1 MPNNKVQ
8 LSDGTVLMDT
18 SGVTVTPEVL
28 MQGYTALD
36 KTGAQITGTATAG
49 GVIVVEE
56 DDEHGGKVVH
66 ITGEVIK
73 TQSKTVTPTKATQSV
88 TPDTGYNALSGVTV
102 NPIPDNYIEPSGS
115 LTITEN
121 GQHSVSQYA
130 SVNVNVEGEAAEPVL
145 QIKSVT
151 PTESEQT
158 VVADDGYDGLD
169 EVTVAAISS
178 EYVGSEVHR
187 LDHSE
192 IECTIV
198 DKEEKILNKTV
209 KTTQVNVVVPK
220 GYADDDTIKL
230 NAVPEMTVA
239 DATIIVTGVGQN
251 AEFVFYPTTA
261 GMAYTQKTYRMSTNI
276 VCRNSNDFIING
288 TRVWVPEGYYSGG
301 AEAIVQIPSPTLQ
314 EKNATPTE
322 SAQEIEA
329 DSGYDG
335 LSKVTVGAISNTYVG
350 SGITRC
356 DSTDLS
362 VNGATVTTP
371 AGYYAN
377 AASKSVASG
386 SATTPATTIT
396 AAPSISVNAS
406 GLITA
411 TASASQSVTPTV
423 SEGYVSAGTAGT
435 VTVSGSNTQQLTTQ
449 GAATITPTK
458 QQQTAVTAGKYTTG
472 AVTVAAIPAEY
483 ITTSDATAAA
493 ADILS
498 GETAYVNGAKVTG
511 TLDVRHIYVGTG
523 EPSASLGENGDIY
536 LQIGG

>member
-73 TQSKTVTPTKATQSV
+73 TQSKTVTPTKATQNV
-88 TPDTGYNALSGVTV
+88 APDTGYNALSGVKV

-130 SVNVNVEGEAAEPVL
+130 SVNVNVESEAAEPAL
-145 QIKSVT
+145 QTKSV
-151 PTESEQT
+151 
-158 VVADDGYDGLD
+158 
-169 EVTVAAISS
+169 
-178 EYVGSEVHR
+178 
-187 LDHSE
+187 
-192 IECTIV
+192 
-198 DKEEKILNKTV
+198 
-209 KTTQVNVVVPK
+209 
-220 GYADDDTIKL
+220 
-230 NAVPEMTVA
+230 
-239 DATIIVTGVGQN
+239 
-251 AEFVFYPTTA
+251 
-261 GMAYTQKTYRMSTNI
+261 
-276 VCRNSNDFIING
+276 
-288 TRVWVPEGYYSGG
+288 
-301 AEAIVQIPSPTLQ
+301 
-314 EKNATPTE
+314 TPTE

-350 SGITRC
+350 SGITQH
-356 DSTDLS
+356 DATDLS
-362 VNGATVTTP
+362 VNGATITVP

-377 AASKSVASG
+377 SASKSVASG
-386 SATTPATTIT
+386 SAATPATTIT

-458 QQQTAVTAGKYTTG
+458 QQQTAVAAGKYTTG

-483 ITTSDATAAA
+483 ITTGDATAAA

-511 TLDVRHIYVGTG
+511 TLVIQHYYTG
-523 EPSASLGENGDIY
+523 SGDPSASLGEDGDIY
-536 LQIGG
+536 LKTGA

>member
-36 KTGAQITGTATAG
+36 KTGAQITGTATSG

-73 TQSKTVTPTKATQSV
+73 TQSKTVTPTKATQNV
-88 TPDTGYNALSGVTV
+88 APDTGYNALSGVTV

-130 SVNVNVEGEAAEPVL
+130 SVNVNVESEAAEPVL
-145 QIKSVT
+145 QTKSVT
-151 PTESEQT
+151 PTESAQT
-158 VVADDGYDGLD
+158 VVADDGYDGLN
-169 EVTVAAISS
+169 E
-178 EYVGSEVHR
+178 
-187 LDHSE
+187 
-192 IECTIV
+192 
-198 DKEEKILNKTV
+198 
-209 KTTQVNVVVPK
+209 
-220 GYADDDTIKL
+220 
-230 NAVPEMTVA
+230 
-239 DATIIVTGVGQN
+239 
-251 AEFVFYPTTA
+251 
-261 GMAYTQKTYRMSTNI
+261 
-276 VCRNSNDFIING
+276 
-288 TRVWVPEGYYSGG
+288 
-301 AEAIVQIPSPTLQ
+301 
-314 EKNATPTE
+314 
-322 SAQEIEA
+322 
-329 DSGYDG
+329 
-335 LSKVTVGAISNTYVG
+335 VTVGAVDNKYVG
-350 SGITRC
+350 SGITRRNEEDVVVMLL
-356 DSTDLS
+356 DSVAPIGSAIMTGNSVSVPDGYYENDAVINPAFPNMEVGSATLDQNSNDGTVRVGFCPTVAGVAYTKKQYFANTNVPYRIDTDIT
-362 VNGATVTTP
+362 VNGNTVSVP
-371 AGYYAN
+371 NGYY
-377 AASKSVASG
+377 SSQTTKSVAGG

-396 AAPSISVNAS
+396 ADPTISVSSS

-458 QQQTAVTAGKYTTG
+458 QQQTAVAAGKYTTG

>member
-1 MPNNKVQ
+1 M
-8 LSDGTVLMDT
+8 SDTLEIF
-18 SGVTVTPEVL
+18 GVEYSEVT
-28 MQGYTALD
+28 G
-36 KTGAQITGTATAG
+36 I
-49 GVIVVEE
+49 
-56 DDEHGGKVVH
+56 
-66 ITGEVIK
+66 
-73 TQSKTVTPTKATQSV
+73 KATDNNGGTQIFIH
-88 TPDTGYNALSGVTV
+88 PQGVK
-102 NPIPDNYIEPSGS
+102 
-115 LTITEN
+115 TITSN
-121 GQHSVSQYA
+121 GTQDVTQYA
-130 SVNVNVEGEAAEPVL
+130 SVNVDVDGDTADPVL

-151 PTESEQT
+151 PTESAQT
-158 VVADDGYDGLD
+158 VVADAGYDGLD
-169 EVTVAAISS
+169 EVTVGAIDS
-178 EYVGSEVHR
+178 EYVGSEVAR
-187 LDHSE
+187 LDGSD
-192 IECTIV
+192 IECAIFDREETILDRIV
-198 DKEEKILNKTV
+198 R
-209 KTTQVNVVVPK
+209 TTQVNITVPE
-220 GYADDDTIKL
+220 GYADGNITKL
-230 NAVPEMTVA
+230 DAVPEMTVA
-239 DATIIVTGVGQN
+239 NGSLSVVEEGQN
-251 AEFVFYPTTA
+251 AVFSFWPTTA
-261 GMAYTQKTYRMSTNI
+261 GMAYTKKTYQLNTNI
-276 VCRNSNDFIING
+276 ACRGSNDLTING
-288 TRVWVPEGYYSGG
+288 TTVWVPAGYYQGG
-301 AEAIVQIPSPTLQ
+301 ASATVQIPSPTLQ
-314 EKNATPTE
+314 AKSATPTE

-335 LSKVTVGAISNTYVG
+335 LSKVTVGAINSTYVG
-350 SGITRC
+350 SGITRR

-362 VNGATVTTP
+362 VNGSTITAP

-386 SATTPATTIT
+386 SAATPATTIT
-396 AAPSISVNAS
+396 ATPSISVNAS

-483 ITTSDATAAA
+483 ITTTDATAAA

>member
-49 GVIVVEE
+49 GAIVIEE

-66 ITGEVIK
+66 ITGDVVK
-73 TQSKTVTPTKATQSV
+73 MQSKTVTPTKATQSV

-130 SVNVNVEGEAAEPVL
+130 SVNVNVESEAADPVL

-151 PTESEQT
+151 PT
-158 VVADDGYDGLD
+158 D
-169 EVTVAAISS
+169 
-178 EYVGSEVHR
+178 
-187 LDHSE
+187 
-192 IECTIV
+192 
-198 DKEEKILNKTV
+198 
-209 KTTQVNVVVPK
+209 
-220 GYADDDTIKL
+220 
-230 NAVPEMTVA
+230 
-239 DATIIVTGVGQN
+239 
-251 AEFVFYPTTA
+251 
-261 GMAYTQKTYRMSTNI
+261 
-276 VCRNSNDFIING
+276 
-288 TRVWVPEGYYSGG
+288 
-301 AEAIVQIPSPTLQ
+301 
-314 EKNATPTE
+314 
-322 SAQEIEA
+322 SAQEVVA

-335 LSKVTVGAISNTYVG
+335 LSKVTVGAIPSQYVIPTGSMMITENGTMDVSGKAEAVVNVQPLLVSKTVVPTSSSQVVTPGSTSSEEVAVFYDVVLTANTEYPFGVTLETGKTYNIFGEGRDEFDVTFVFDGTAYSFETDRDSVPCVITATGIIAQEETGFADMYVMLDRQIYGLSSVTVQAISGTYVG
-350 SGITRC
+350 TNVPRHNS
-356 DSTDLS
+356 SDLTVS
-362 VNGATVTTP
+362 GATVTAP
-371 AGYYAN
+371 AGYYSVE
-377 AASKSVASG
+377 ASKSVASG
-386 SATTPATTIT
+386 SAATPATTIT
-396 AAPSISVNAS
+396 ASPSISVSAS

-483 ITTSDATAAA
+483 ITTTDATAAA

-498 GETAYVNGAKVTG
+498 GETAYVDGAKVTG
-511 TLDVRHIYVGTG
+511 TLVIQHYYTG
-523 EPSASLGENGDIY
+523 SGDPSASLGEDGDIY
-536 LQIGG
+536 LKTGA